1 MQPLGCIF
9 LHLEQT
15 QLFRPGVGLDR
26 AFRGRAHGRR
36 LAMLKVLPLLEV
48 VQAWVDP
55 TQKKPKTLHHQG
67 YGVFVVDGETIR
79 LKSGKA

>member
-1 MQPLGCIF
+1 
-9 LHLEQT
+9 
-15 QLFRPGVGLDR
+15 
-26 AFRGRAHGRR
+26 
-36 LAMLKVLPLLEV
+36 MLKVPPLLEV

-67 YGVFVVDGETIR
+67 YGVFVLDGETIR